1 LHVRTWL
8 AVIRLLPSRLLA
20 ELALAG
26 LPLAVG
32 SLARLACAW
41 LPRLPR
47 IEGSLAELALSGLP
61 LAEWTL
67 AKLAL
72 AGLISEAV

>member
-1 LHVRTWL
+1 MGPASTDLHVRTWL

-32 SLARLACAW
+32 SLAELALARLSSLAMAW
-41 LPRLPR
+41 LPW
-47 IEGSLAELALSGLP
+47 
-61 LAEWTL
+61 AEWTL

-72 AGLISEAV
+72 AGLISDTV